1 MYSQNIAEQLDGIV
15 YFRKILAVDRNPPI
29 DLVVE
34 SGVVP
39 RLVEF
44 LTRQDHPNL
53 QLEAAWAITNIACGS
68 KEQVEVLIHQQTHLY
83 LIQLLSIPHHEALRE
98 QALWALGNISID
110 PSHARTLLQ
119 HDLIS
124 PILDIVGTGK
134 PKLAAHEFPS
144 LSSMRH
150 VTWTCLNLLR
160 AGPIDDVA
168 SVLLL
173 ILTELFESPD
183 EDIILEICKVTS
195 C

>member
-1 MYSQNIAEQLDGIV
+1 M
-15 YFRKILAVDRNPPI
+15 DRNPPI

-34 SGVVP
+34 SGVIP

-44 LTRQDHPNL
+44 LTRYEHPNL
-53 QLEAAWAITNIACGS
+53 QLEAAWAITNIACGN
-68 KEQVEVLIHQQTHLY
+68 KEQVEVLIHQQAHLY
-83 LIQLLSIPHHEALRE
+83 LIQLLSIPNNEPLRE

-119 HDLIS
+119 HDLIH
-124 PILDIVGTGK
+124 PILHIIGTGK
-134 PKLAAHEFPS
+134 PNLAAHEYPS

-160 AGPIDDVA
+160 AGPVIDVA

-173 ILTELFESPD
+173 VLMELFESPD
-183 EDIILEICKVTS
+183 EDIILEICKVITL
-195 C
+195 